1 MIDWARLG
9 QVGWAGQNACIT
21 HVVPISSRAPHI
33 GSWLGNDGD
42 VIVRVAEDITSEQID
57 LTPVL
62 LINHDPPAAGVVI
75 QCRGPGAR

>member
-21 HVVPISSRAPHI
+21 HVAPTSRRAPS
-33 GSWLGNDGD
+33 SWLGIDGD
-42 VIVRVAEDITSEQID
+42 VIMRVAEDITPEQID
-57 LTPVL
+57 LTQVL
-62 LINHDPPAAGVVI
+62 LINHDPPAAGVAI